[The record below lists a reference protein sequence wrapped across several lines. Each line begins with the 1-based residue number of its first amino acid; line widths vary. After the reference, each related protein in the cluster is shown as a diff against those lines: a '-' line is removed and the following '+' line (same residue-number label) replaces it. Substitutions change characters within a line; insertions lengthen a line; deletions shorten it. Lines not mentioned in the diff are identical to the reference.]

1 MTGPDG
7 WLGVDVGGSGIRAG
21 MAGPS
26 GALGV
31 LVSRPDPGGT
41 AAFNPGVTWRAVAS
55 AIRELTASGARV
67 RAVGLTA
74 HLATVLTGP
83 GGRPSAQGMLW
94 RDNRAWREA
103 QELGA
108 LLGPEFEAVTGR
120 PASPESAAA
129 RIRMLAKIRPD
140 VLGRTRWLL
149 SLKDYLTLQ
158 LTGRPCTDPATASYT
173 QLFDVRQRRWS
184 ARIAG
189 QCGVPMEVLP
199 PVRPGVALAGG
210 VTPAAAR
217 LTGLEPGTP
226 VAVGGPD
233 GSTGALGV
241 GAVRAGTTVDIAGTT
256 DVLLHVTDV
265 PAVRVSGGAVLNAYL
280 LDGLWTVGGPTGLTG
295 GGLDW
300 LAATL
305 GHESADAAYRALGPT
320 LDAADPGELMIRTT
334 LTGRRLPG
342 WDARIRGRIDGI
354 SGEHGP
360 AHLIRAAE
368 EGGAFEVR
376 LGIDA
381 LRSTG
386 AEVSHVI
393 LAGGQAVSP
402 RAAQLRANVWGVE
415 VGTAAERHASLRGA
429 ALAAAVAAGRYA
441 DAREAAA
448 AMVAPTQ
455 RYGPD
460 PAGAA
465 VTERRYRRW
474 RELMDLLGNGRV
486 SGNMTSEK
494 NPRGEFAHCYDESHF
509 PERRA
514 CQAVAASPLA
524 ALQNVLRLRARK
536 AVGYW
541 TVRTVGPSRLAATAR
556 REPPGRNR

>member
-1 MTGPDG
+1 MTRSPQLEEALPLPDG
-7 WLGVDVGGSGIRAG
+7 LLGVDVGGSGIRAG
-21 MAGPS
+21 VIGPS
-26 GALGV
+26 GALRS
-31 LVSRPDPGGT
+31 LISRPDPGG
-41 AAFNPGVTWRAVAS
+41 ADRFNPELTWQAVAS
-55 AIRELTASGARV
+55 AIRELTAAGARV

-74 HLATVLTGP
+74 HLATVLTAP
-83 GGRPSAQGMLW
+83 DGRPSAPGMLW

-103 QELGA
+103 QELDA
-108 LLGPEFEAVTGR
+108 LLGPELESVTGR
-120 PASPESAAA
+120 PASSESAAA
-129 RIRMLAKIRPD
+129 RVRMLGKTRPE
-140 VLGRTRWLL
+140 VLRRTRWLL

-158 LTGRPCTDPATASYT
+158 LTGIPRTDPATASYT

-184 ARIAG
+184 ARIARE
-189 QCGVPMEVLP
+189 CGVSMEILP
-199 PVRPGVALAGG
+199 TVRPGVALAGG
-210 VTPAAAR
+210 VTPAAAQ

-241 GAVRAGTTVDIAGTT
+241 GAVRPGLTVDIAGTT
-256 DVLLHVTDV
+256 DVLLHVTDM
-265 PAVRVSGGAVLNAYL
+265 PTVRVSGGAVLNAYL
-280 LDGLWTVGGPTGLTG
+280 LDDLWTVGGPTGLTG

-342 WDARIRGRIDGI
+342 WNARMRGRIDGI
-354 SGEHGP
+354 SGEHGA

-368 EGGAFEVR
+368 EGSAFEVR

-381 LRSTG
+381 LRATG

-393 LAGGQAVSP
+393 LAGGLAISP

-415 VGTAAERHASLRGA
+415 IGTTAERHASLRGA
-429 ALAAAVAAGRYA
+429 ALAAAVAAGQFA

-448 AMVAPTQ
+448 AIAPRTQ
-455 RYGPD
+455 RYGSD

-465 VTERRYRRW
+465 AAERRYRRW
-474 RELMDLLGNGRV
+474 REVMELLGNGRFGGGR
-486 SGNMTSEK
+486 SRRK
-494 NPRGEFAHCYDESHF
+494 ES
-509 PERRA
+509 
-514 CQAVAASPLA
+514 QG
-524 ALQNVLRLRARK
+524 Q
-536 AVGYW
+536 
-541 TVRTVGPSRLAATAR
+541 VRSLL
-556 REPPGRNR
+556 

>member
-1 MTGPDG
+1 VTRSHRLEEASLLPDG
-7 WLGVDVGGSGIRAG
+7 LLGVDVGGSGIRAG
-21 MAGPS
+21 VIGPS
-26 GALGV
+26 GALRS
-31 LVSRPDPGGT
+31 LISRPDPGGGDQ
-41 AAFNPGVTWRAVAS
+41 FNPELTWQAVAS
-55 AIRELTASGARV
+55 AIRELTAAGAWV

-83 GGRPSAQGMLW
+83 DGRPSAQGMLW

-103 QELGA
+103 QELDA
-108 LLGPEFEAVTGR
+108 LLGPELEYLTGR
-120 PASPESAAA
+120 PTSPEFAAA
-129 RIRMLAKIRPD
+129 RIRMLGKTRPG

-158 LTGRPCTDPATASYT
+158 LTGVPRTDPATASYT
-173 QLFDVRQRRWS
+173 QLFDVRQRHWS
-184 ARIAG
+184 ARIARE
-189 QCGVPMEVLP
+189 CGVPMEILP
-199 PVRPGVALAGG
+199 TVRPCVALAGR
-210 VTPAAAR
+210 VTPAAAL

-241 GAVRAGTTVDIAGTT
+241 GAVRPGLTVDIAGTT
-256 DVLLHVTDV
+256 DVLLHVTDT

-305 GHESADAAYRALGPT
+305 GHESADAAYRALGST
-320 LDAADPGELMIRTT
+320 LDAADPGGLMIRTT

-342 WDARIRGRIDGI
+342 WDARLRGRIDGI

-368 EGGAFEVR
+368 EGSAFEVR

-381 LRSTG
+381 LRATG

-393 LAGGQAVSP
+393 LAGGTAISP

-415 VGTAAERHASLRGA
+415 ISTAAERQASLRGA
-429 ALAAAVAAGRYA
+429 ALAAAVAAGQFA

-448 AMVAPTQ
+448 AIAPPTQ
-455 RYGPD
+455 HYGPD

-465 VTERRYRRW
+465 ATERRFRRW
-474 RELMDLLGNGRV
+474 REVMELLGNGR
-486 SGNMTSEK
+486 SAAAETAEK
-494 NPRGEFAHCYDESHF
+494 NPRGKFIRCYDESHF
-509 PERRA
+509 PERVT
-514 CQAVAASPLA
+514 CQAACSR
-524 ALQNVLRLRARK
+524 RLRSK
-536 AVGYW
+536 Y
-541 TVRTVGPSRLAATAR
+541 LAIS
-556 REPPGRNR
+556 

>member
-1 MTGPDG
+1 MPGSAG

-26 GALGV
+26 GALDS
-31 LVSRPDPGGT
+31 LISCPDPGG
-41 AAFNPGVTWRAVAS
+41 ADPFNPDLTWRAVAS
-55 AIRELTASGARV
+55 AIREVTGSGVRV
-67 RAVGLTA
+67 RAIGLTA

-83 GGRPSAQGMLW
+83 DGRPSAQGMLW

-103 QELGA
+103 QELDA
-108 LLGPEFEAVTGR
+108 LLGPELELVTGR
-120 PASPESAAA
+120 PASSESAAA
-129 RIRMLAKIRPD
+129 RIRMLAKTRPD

-158 LTGRPCTDPATASYT
+158 LTGIACTDPATASYT

-184 ARIAG
+184 AGIVGA
-189 QCGVPMEVLP
+189 CGVPMSILP
-199 PVRPGVALAGG
+199 PVRPCVALAGG

-217 LTGLEPGTP
+217 LTGLESGTP

-241 GAVRAGTTVDIAGTT
+241 GAVRPGLTVDIAGTT
-256 DVLLHVTDV
+256 DVLLHVTDM
-265 PAVRVSGGAVLNAYL
+265 PTARVSGGAVLNAYL
-280 LDGLWTVGGPTGLTG
+280 LDDLWTVGGPTGLTG

-305 GHESADAAYRALGPT
+305 GHESADAAYRALGQT
-320 LDAADPGELMIRTT
+320 LDAADPGELLIRTT

-342 WDARIRGRIDGI
+342 WDARMRGRIDGI

-368 EGGAFEVR
+368 EGSAFEVR

-386 AEVSHVI
+386 AEVSYVI
-393 LAGGQAVSP
+393 LAGGPAVSP

-415 VGTAAERHASLRGA
+415 IGTAAERHASLRGA
-429 ALAAAVAAGRYA
+429 ALAAAVAAGRFTN
-441 DAREAAA
+441 AREAAA
-448 AMVAPTQ
+448 AMVAPIQ

-465 VTERRYRRW
+465 AAERRYRRW
-474 RELMDLLGNGRV
+474 REVMALLGSGRV
-486 SGNMTSEK
+486 SEG
-494 NPRGEFAHCYDESHF
+494 
-509 PERRA
+509 
-514 CQAVAASPLA
+514 
-524 ALQNVLRLRARK
+524 
-536 AVGYW
+536 
-541 TVRTVGPSRLAATAR
+541 
-556 REPPGRNR
+556 

>member
-1 MTGPDG
+1 MTGSLQPVPDG
-7 WLGVDVGGSGIRAG
+7 LLCVDVGGSGIRAAMIG
-21 MAGPS
+21 SS
-26 GALGV
+26 GALRF
-31 LVSRPDPGGT
+31 LISRPDPGR
-41 AAFNPGVTWRAVAS
+41 AERFNPEVTWRAVAS
-55 AIRELTASGARV
+55 VIRGLTMSGARM

-83 GGRPSAQGMLW
+83 DGHPSAQGMLW

-103 QELGA
+103 QELSA
-108 LLGPEFEAVTGR
+108 LLGPELESVTGR

-129 RIRMLAKIRPD
+129 RVRMLGKTRPE

-149 SLKDYLTLQ
+149 SLKDYLTMQ
-158 LTGRPCTDPATASYT
+158 LTGTACTDPASASYT
-173 QLFDVRQRRWS
+173 QLFDVRERCWS
-184 ARIAG
+184 QRIAEV
-189 QCGVPMEVLP
+189 CGVPTEILP
-199 PVRPGVALAGG
+199 PVRASIALAGC
-210 VTPAAAR
+210 VTPAAAA

-233 GSTGALGV
+233 GSMGALGV
-241 GAVRAGTTVDIAGTT
+241 GAVRPGLTVDIAGTT
-256 DVLLHVTDV
+256 DVLLHLTDT
-265 PAVRVSGGAVLNAYL
+265 PAARISGGTVLNAYL
-280 LDGLWTVGGPTGLTG
+280 LDDLWTIGGPTGLTG

-320 LDAADPGELMIRTT
+320 LDAADPGELLVRTT

-342 WDARIRGRIDGI
+342 WDARMRGRIDGI

-368 EGGAFEVR
+368 EGSAFEVR

-381 LRSTG
+381 LRATG
-386 AEVSHVI
+386 AEVSRVI
-393 LAGGQAVSP
+393 LAGGTAVSP

-415 VGTAAERHASLRGA
+415 IRTAAERHASLRGA
-429 ALAAAVAAGRYA
+429 ALAAAVAAGQFA

-465 VTERRYRRW
+465 ATEQRYRRW
-474 RELMDLLGNGRV
+474 REVMDLLAAAGSARL
-486 SGNMTSEK
+486 SPPK
-494 NPRGEFAHCYDESHF
+494 RIPRAESAHCYDESHF
-509 PERRA
+509 LERMV
-514 CQAVAASPLA
+514 C
-524 ALQNVLRLRARK
+524 
-536 AVGYW
+536 
-541 TVRTVGPSRLAATAR
+541 
-556 REPPGRNR
+556 